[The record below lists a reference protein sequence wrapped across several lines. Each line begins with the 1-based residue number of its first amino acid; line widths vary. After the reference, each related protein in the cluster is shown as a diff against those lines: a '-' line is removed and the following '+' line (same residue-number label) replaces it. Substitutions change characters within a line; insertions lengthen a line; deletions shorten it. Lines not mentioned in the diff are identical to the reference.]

1 MKPNEMSG
9 KFLALRLHCWTDKNM
24 MYKVLTRPTDK
35 NSAEISCEVDKMVRA
50 RENKKEKEYIV
61 VEIH

>member
-1 MKPNEMSG
+1 MKADTNSG

-24 MYKVLTRPTDK
+24 MYKVLSRPTDK
-35 NSAEISCEVDKMVRA
+35 HSAEIQCEVDKLTRG
-50 RENKKEKEYIV
+50 REKKKEKEYLI

>member
-1 MKPNEMSG
+1 MKADINSG
-9 KFLALRLHCWTDKNM
+9 RFLALRLYCWTDKNM

-35 NSAEISCEVDKMVRA
+35 HSAEISCEVDKLTRK
-50 RENKKEKEYIV
+50 RENKKEKEYMV